1 MPQSKHRRKGRARPR
16 AYQTSPPPKNP
27 TPSPPWVPVAST
39 ALLVGGVLVILI
51 GYLPPVSERLAFLPW
66 IGSNWALVLGF
77 LLLSVGFVLLTR
89 WR

>member
-1 MPQSKHRRKGRARPR
+1 
-16 AYQTSPPPKNP
+16 
-27 TPSPPWVPVAST
+27 VPIASA

-66 IGSNWALVLGF
+66 LGSNWALVLGF
-77 LLLSVGFVLLTR
+77 VLLSIGFLFLTR